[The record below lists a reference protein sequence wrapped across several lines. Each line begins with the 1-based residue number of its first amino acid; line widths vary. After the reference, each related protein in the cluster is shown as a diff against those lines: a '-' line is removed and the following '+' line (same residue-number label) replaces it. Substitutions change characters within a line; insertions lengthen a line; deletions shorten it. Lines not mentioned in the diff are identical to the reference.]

1 MMERLL
7 FSFSVSPLNP
17 AVNLML
23 IRVVKLILGQVF
35 HIDST
40 NSLVCRNEDDA
51 GNRIGVFLSLRSSRD
66 NSNEKVIVLQLIE
79 HGFLGVLQEI
89 LTHGAAGVAW
99 SNALLHSYH
108 SDIACPG
115 IVHLHGQ
122 RFLRSITGDCMT
134 GSTLTIYDHGKH
146 AVQRIEVAQ
155 PLGLYSSGMY
165 GVFAGQIR
173 EVCAIG
179 KRERAIRLGSGN
191 GLRRTLLLNRGVD
204 TSDLIGRSAV
214 VFATPVR
221 GRIYFRA
228 EVMTFPQRELF

>member
-23 IRVVKLILGQVF
+23 IRIIKLILEHVF
-35 HIDST
+35 HLDST
-40 NSLVCRNEDDA
+40 NPILCRNEDDA
-51 GNRIGVFLSLRSSRD
+51 GNRIGVYISHISSLDSIYAYDDASH
-66 NSNEKVIVLQLIE
+66 LIE
-79 HGFLGVLQEI
+79 HGLLGVLQEI
-89 LTHGAAGVAW
+89 LAHGAAGVAW
-99 SNALLHSYH
+99 ATKLLQCQH

-122 RFLRSITGDCMT
+122 RYLRAITGDRMA
-134 GSTLTIYDHGKH
+134 GSVLTIYDLSMN

-173 EVCAIG
+173 EVCTIG
-179 KRERAIRLGSGN
+179 RREKAIRLGNNS
-191 GLRRTLLLNRGVD
+191 GLRRTLLLTRGVD
-204 TSDLIGRSAV
+204 TNDLIGRSAV
-214 VFATPVR
+214 IFATPVR

-228 EVMTFPQRELF
+228 EVMTFPQGELF